1 MQKLKIVIT
10 GASGF
15 IGGHLVSH
23 LSNTTNTK
31 IVPLTRR
38 EFPNLIRVSDYADA
52 PDGDVLIHLAE
63 DNNLQN
69 VTDGGL
75 NYENEVLSTLT
86 TLLKKRYRK
95 VIYTSSSTLYGDKS
109 VKLHGTTDKIYVNS
123 QYSRIK
129 SLSESAILKQPNG
142 IVVRLANVYG
152 PHMPT
157 TNVIS
162 QILRQIPEHG
172 DVIVRDSL
180 PVRDFV
186 WVRDVVDGI
195 SRLALRD
202 FPVGRKA
209 KLYNLGSGIGTSIG
223 DVARLILELAG
234 QSERCVVS
242 KNQKHIIS
250 KIALDYAD
258 TTEVCGW
265 IPRVTLREGLE
276 RLLKLDYRT

>member
-123 QYSRIK
+123 HYSRIK

-152 PHMPT
+152 PHMST

-234 QSERCVVS
+234 QSERRVVS

>member
-23 LSNTTNTK
+23 LSNTTNTQ

-69 VTDGGL
+69 VTDRGL
-75 NYENEVLSTLT
+75 TYENEVLSTLT
-86 TLLKKRYRK
+86 TLLNKRYRK

-109 VKLHGTTDKIYVNS
+109 VELHGTTDKIYVNN

-152 PHMPT
+152 PLMST

-162 QILRQIPEHG
+162 QILRQIPQQG
-172 DVIVRDSL
+172 DVIVGDSM

-202 FPVGRKA
+202 FPEGRKA

-223 DVARLILELAG
+223 DVARLILGLAG
-234 QSERCVVS
+234 QSERRVVS
-242 KNQKHIIS
+242 KNQKHIFS
-250 KIALDYAD
+250 KVTLDYAD

-265 IPRVTLREGLE
+265 IPKVTLREGLE
-276 RLLKLDYRT
+276 HLLKLDYRT

>member
-31 IVPLTRR
+31 IVPLSRR

-69 VTDGGL
+69 VTNGGL

-86 TLLKKRYRK
+86 TLLNKRYRK
-95 VIYTSSSTLYGDKS
+95 VIYTSSSALYGDKS
-109 VKLHGTTDKIYVNS
+109 VELHGTTDKIYVNS

-152 PHMPT
+152 PHMST

-186 WVRDVVDGI
+186 WVGDVVDGI

-234 QSERCVVS
+234 QSERRVVS
-242 KNQKHIIS
+242 KDQKHIIS